1 MPHRL
6 LATMLVFLLVG
17 IPVPARSAG
26 TPNLLTVGTVTQ
38 ASGAHFN
45 AATVSAGATIYDG
58 DGLSTDANGAL
69 QFHSPASLV
78 YLPGASGVTLHSLAN
93 GTQVQLRNGALVFS
107 VARAAAM
114 EILAD
119 EALIRPVA
127 DGPTIAQVTLIG
139 PKELQVRARRGTLWF
154 SYRNEAATI
163 PEGASYRILL
173 DPPEASSMPQTQRGP
188 VKAGHENRFFKIISV
203 TTVALIT
210 VWAVHEAFESPDRP

>member
-1 MPHRL
+1 
-6 LATMLVFLLVG
+6 
-17 IPVPARSAG
+17 
-26 TPNLLTVGTVTQ
+26 
-38 ASGAHFN
+38 
-45 AATVSAGATIYDG
+45 
-58 DGLSTDANGAL
+58 
-69 QFHSPASLV
+69 
-78 YLPGASGVTLHSLAN
+78 
-93 GTQVQLRNGALVFS
+93 
-107 VARAAAM
+107 M

-203 TTVALIT
+203 ATGALIT

>member
-26 TPNLLTVGTVTQ
+26 TPNLLALGTVTQ

-78 YLPGASGVTLHSLAN
+78 YLPGASAVTLHSLAN

-163 PEGASYRILL
+163 PEGASYSILL